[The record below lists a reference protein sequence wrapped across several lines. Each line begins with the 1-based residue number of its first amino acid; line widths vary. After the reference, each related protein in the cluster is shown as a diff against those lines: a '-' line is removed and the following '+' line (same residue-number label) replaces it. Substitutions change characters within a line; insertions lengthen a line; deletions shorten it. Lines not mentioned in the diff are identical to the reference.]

1 MRGEL
6 RFDAD
11 YISGRWVKTRIV
23 VRSNG
28 SITLTLETIGRG
40 KAALR
45 ALRRSSRLL
54 D

>member
-11 YISGRWVKTRIV
+11 YISGRRVKTRIV
-23 VRSNG
+23 VRANG
-28 SITLTLETIGRG
+28 SITLETIGRG